1 MICEKW
7 SLSLK
12 RLRKVCLK
20 IPKNRILINALSNEK
35 RNKDREDEQAYRITL
50 YNVY

>member
-7 SLSLK
+7 SLSSK

-20 IPKNRILINALSNEK
+20 IPKNRILINALSNDK
-35 RNKDREDEQAYRITL
+35 RIKDREDEH
-50 YNVY
+50 VY